1 MKPPAERRWA
11 TLDINSALAAAHS
24 GSDAKTKIAS
34 LTCRTSGT
42 DMYANKYDIDYV
54 FNLGAP
60 TVKFTLTRTSPVCNL
75 TIHVT
80 SGSAK
85 TTKVTQEFKEN
96 VYQLQLDNLEL
107 ATSKGTEEDVSQH
120 SSADKTF
127 TFPEGTATDGTVVID
142 FPTSKFLT
150 VSVENLSSTGTSS
163 FVEAFKAE
171 IGRKLQEKIHDEYQD
186 IRLELARVNSTP
198 PPDDAIQLK
207 PKSFKFAAFTPPDSW
222 SDSRDTVLS
231 IFIQTRDA
239 NKGEQDAS
247 KLSTAWTYLWQ
258 NTLNCSPIPPDQTA
272 SIIFGKDMI
281 YESMIK
287 PTFRSQGFT
296 GSLVDS
302 KGEIRLSVDTGK
314 KVHADSWRDSD
325 YVILSDGKKA
335 IRSVDEIN
343 ATPPNLTLSLHTAN
357 NKSGCRGEWTYDY
370 HFGWMCVYAPLPK
383 SDSIGTVVN
392 GGITAT
398 HTLNHSLNTCA
409 ILDDSTLQVDC
420 SITRGDWSVSFAGD
434 DQSWI
439 STFLGGRKE
448 VPDWMKQLSVE
459 VPSFQICFGKLDFF
473 LTTNLLMPNRK
484 VISIDTTAGLQ
495 IPGDFYV
502 VGKVIS
508 NTRKV
513 THFHVPGHNDD
524 DYPGSCH

>member
-1 MKPPAERRWA
+1 
-11 TLDINSALAAAHS
+11 
-24 GSDAKTKIAS
+24 
-34 LTCRTSGT
+34 
-42 DMYANKYDIDYV
+42 MYANKYDIDYV

-60 TVKFTLTRTSPVCNL
+60 TVKFTSTRTSPVCNL

-222 SDSRDTVLS
+222 SGSRDTVLS

-343 ATPPNLTLSLHTAN
+343 ATPPNLTLSLHV
-357 NKSGCRGEWTYDY
+357 CDLR
-370 HFGWMCVYAPLPK
+370 CVLFPYLTSTPYYFEEYV
-383 SDSIGTVVN
+383 SN
-392 GGITAT
+392 
-398 HTLNHSLNTCA
+398 SL
-409 ILDDSTLQVDC
+409 LV
-420 SITRGDWSVSFAGD
+420 
-434 DQSWI
+434 
-439 STFLGGRKE
+439 
-448 VPDWMKQLSVE
+448 
-459 VPSFQICFGKLDFF
+459 
-473 LTTNLLMPNRK
+473 
-484 VISIDTTAGLQ
+484 
-495 IPGDFYV
+495 
-502 VGKVIS
+502 
-508 NTRKV
+508 
-513 THFHVPGHNDD
+513 
-524 DYPGSCH
+524 